1 MIVVSC
7 KNGVS
12 RYAKD
17 VTEQDELIT
26 IGHKSI
32 PIIQISR
39 AFGKT
44 TITYGDD
51 NKPTQKVFHNMD
63 NVVINEKVYKNNL
76 KVLKQEGEL
85 E

>member
-1 MIVVSC
+1 MSC

-26 IGHKSI
+26 IGHKST
-32 PIIQISR
+32 PVIQVTR

-44 TITYGDD
+44 TITYGN
-51 NKPTQKVFHNMD
+51 NKEPKQKVFKDTD
-63 NVVINEKVYKNNL
+63 NVVINEKVYRARL
-76 KVLKQEGEL
+76 KTNA
-85 E
+85 